1 MNKTRAKLLMSPSRD
16 GGTLE
21 MEHLNEMFQME
32 MQKLY
37 VLRME
42 H

>member
-1 MNKTRAKLLMSPSRD
+1 MTTAKLFMPPSRD

-21 MEHLNEMFQME
+21 MEHLNEIFQME